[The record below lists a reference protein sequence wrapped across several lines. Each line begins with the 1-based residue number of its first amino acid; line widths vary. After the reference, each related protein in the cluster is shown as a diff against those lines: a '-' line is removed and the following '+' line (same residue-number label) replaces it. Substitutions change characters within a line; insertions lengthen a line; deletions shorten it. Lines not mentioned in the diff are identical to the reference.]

1 MPTIINTIMKKF
13 LLIILSPIIFT
24 CCTSREEKI
33 IQQAEKIMIESLDS
47 ANQMLLQIV
56 PSNLN
61 NERIKAYYAL
71 IKSAIDYK
79 LYKKQSMSSLGKV
92 KN

>member
-1 MPTIINTIMKKF
+1 MKKF

-33 IQQAEKIMIESLDS
+33 IQQAEKVMIESPDS

-61 NERIKAYYAL
+61 NERIKASIVRYFL
-71 IKSAIDYK
+71 GIKAKRLCAASQRV
-79 LYKKQSMSSLGKV
+79 L
-92 KN
+92 

>member
-1 MPTIINTIMKKF
+1 MPTIINTIIKKI

-24 CCTSREEKI
+24 CCTSREGKI
-33 IQQAEKIMIESLDS
+33 IQQEEKVMIESPDS

-71 IKSAIDYK
+71 INCTFYQGIVCFDPFII
-79 LYKKQSMSSLGKV
+79 
-92 KN
+92 